1 MPSQQVTELSPPSS
15 EEINNLRDELRSLKL
30 KGVIEDLDD
39 NAIEEI
45 LHLPPSLFYEAI
57 HYLKLAFGPLS
68 SFPAA
73 IPLRD
78 KTKSKPP
85 NPIVDDGESF
95 LEDSITALND
105 YNKLLEEKIAKFK
118 VQSTRSLAT
127 LKESSEV
134 DDNITVLQEKIA
146 EVKQRKSIHAQQI
159 AILRDSLSSYDK
171 NHTLK
176 LEKYDQLFW
185 NDIWF
190 LNCYN
195 VLSDNSHHLAQQV
208 TPSQGLWDEYDYV
221 LQHTERWRRLVNVDS
236 HESKVIIDRAREHV
250 NQLVYSITR
259 HCQAQLATIFYES
272 IRDSA
277 ARSDHVAV
285 HDEAADIVK
294 EIDWLWEEVI
304 PVAHMSVSAQYLR
317 PVLTTFENWER
328 SKLNSDAIV
337 TNYVRK
343 FPTTLNLLTN
353 REKASG
359 VLKFMNDRL
368 SAIAERTQTL
378 VYHHQALNN
387 VARVRQSSE
396 AVDTTEKASGGAP
409 HTLAQD
415 TQTQRKCATA
425 SENLRAFMQIY
436 GAAPVHNG
444 DSLPKMTVS
453 LLDEHVHTRNRK
465 GESLLQDLHKLFEA
479 TTKSSLTDRELGG
492 ESLLESLLADS
503 AASPS
508 QTGSVYKDAQLEGS
522 IAMLQGQAEQVQGVF
537 NSLKLDGPA
546 SASDY
551 VTHSHRQTLDRL
563 TAKEG
568 KQCLRGDKFEEFVRR
583 WGS

>member
-1 MPSQQVTELSPPSS
+1 MPSQEISELKPPSF
-15 EEINNLRDELRSLKL
+15 EELNKLRDELHSLKL
-30 KGVIEDLDD
+30 KGVIDDLDD

-45 LHLPPSLFYEAI
+45 LHLPPSLFYEAV
-57 HYLKLAFGPLS
+57 HHLGLAFGPLS
-68 SFPAA
+68 SFPA
-73 IPLRD
+73 RD
-78 KTKSKPP
+78 KAKSKPP
-85 NPIVDDGESF
+85 NPVIDDGASF
-95 LEDSITALND
+95 LEDSLTALND

-118 VQSTRSLAT
+118 IQSTRSLAT

-134 DDNITVLQEKIA
+134 DDNIAALHEKIA
-146 EVKQRKSIHAQQI
+146 EVKSRKSIHAQQI
-159 AILRDSLSSYDK
+159 ASLKNSLTSYDK
-171 NHTLK
+171 NHTSK

-185 NDIWF
+185 NEILL

-195 VLSDNSHHLAQQV
+195 ALSDNSHHPAQQV
-208 TPSQGLWDEYDYV
+208 TSSQGLWDEYDYV

-236 HESKVIIDRAREHV
+236 HESEVIINRAREHV

-317 PVLTTFENWER
+317 PVLKTFENWER
-328 SKLNSDAIV
+328 SKLYSDAIV
-337 TNYVRK
+337 ITY
-343 FPTTLNLLTN
+343 
-353 REKASG
+353 ASG

-368 SAIAERTQTL
+368 SAVAERTQTL
-378 VYHHQALNN
+378 VYHHRALND
-387 VARVRQSSE
+387 VAGVRQSSE
-396 AVDTTEKASGGAP
+396 APDSTEKASGRVP
-409 HTLAQD
+409 HALAQD
-415 TQTQRKCATA
+415 SQTQRKYAAA

-436 GAAPVHNG
+436 GAVPVHNG

-453 LLDEHVHTRNRK
+453 LLDEHVQTRNRK
-465 GESLLQDLHKLFEA
+465 GDALLQDLHKIFEA
-479 TTKSSLTDRELGG
+479 ATKSGLTDRELGG

-503 AASPS
+503 ATSLTQP
-508 QTGSVYKDAQLEGS
+508 GSVYKDAQLEGS
-522 IAMLQGQAEQVQGVF
+522 IAMLQGQTEQVQEVF

-551 VTHSHRQTLDRL
+551 VTHSHRQTIDRL
-563 TAKEG
+563 AAKDG

>member
-1 MPSQQVTELSPPSS
+1 MPSQQVTELRPPSF
-15 EEINNLRDELRSLKL
+15 EEINKLRDELHSLKL

-45 LHLPPSLFYEAI
+45 LQLPPSLFYEAI
-57 HYLKLAFGPLS
+57 HHLTLAFGPLS

-78 KTKSKPP
+78 KSKSKPP
-85 NPIVDDGESF
+85 NPIVDDGASF
-95 LEDSITALND
+95 LEDSVTALND

-134 DDNITVLQEKIA
+134 DDNIAVLHEKIA

-171 NHTLK
+171 NHTVK
-176 LEKYDQLFW
+176 LEKYDHFFW
-185 NDIWF
+185 NEILF

-195 VLSDNSHHLAQQV
+195 ALSDNSHHLAQQV
-208 TPSQGLWDEYDYV
+208 APSQGLWDEYDYV

-236 HESKVIIDRAREHV
+236 SESKVIIDRAREHV

-277 ARSDHVAV
+277 AKSDHVAV

-328 SKLNSDAIV
+328 SKLYSDTIV
-337 TNYVRK
+337 TTY
-343 FPTTLNLLTN
+343 
-353 REKASG
+353 ASG

-368 SAIAERTQTL
+368 SAVAERTQTL

-387 VARVRQSSE
+387 VAGIRQSSE
-396 AVDTTEKASGGAP
+396 ALDTREKASGSAP

-436 GAAPVHNG
+436 GAAPIHNG

-453 LLDEHVHTRNRK
+453 LLDEHVHTRNCK
-465 GESLLQDLHKLFEA
+465 GDSLLQDLHKLFEA
-479 TTKSSLTDRELGG
+479 TTKSGLTDRELVG

-503 AASPS
+503 AASPA
-508 QTGSVYKDAQLEGS
+508 QPGSVYKDAQLEGS

-546 SASDY
+546 SAPDY

-563 TAKEG
+563 AAKEG

>member
-1 MPSQQVTELSPPSS
+1 MPSQEIAELRPPSFD
-15 EEINNLRDELRSLKL
+15 EINKLRDELHSLKL
-30 KGVIEDLDD
+30 KGVIDDLDD

-57 HYLKLAFGPLS
+57 YHLGLAFGPLS
-68 SFPAA
+68 SFPTAA
-73 IPLRD
+73 PSRD
-78 KTKSKPP
+78 KTKSEPP
-85 NPIVDDGESF
+85 NTIVDDGASF
-95 LEDSITALND
+95 LEDSVAALND

-134 DDNITVLQEKIA
+134 DDNITVLREKIA

-159 AILRDSLSSYDK
+159 TILRDSLGSYDK
-171 NHTLK
+171 NHTLR

-185 NDIWF
+185 NEVLF

-195 VLSDNSHHLAQQV
+195 ALSDNSHHLAQQV
-208 TPSQGLWDEYDYV
+208 APSQGLWDEYDYV

-236 HESKVIIDRAREHV
+236 HESEVIINRARERV

-272 IRDSA
+272 IGDSA

-317 PVLTTFENWER
+317 PVLKTFENWER
-328 SKLNSDAIV
+328 SKLHSDAIV
-337 TNYVRK
+337 TTY
-343 FPTTLNLLTN
+343 
-353 REKASG
+353 ASG

-368 SAIAERTQTL
+368 SAVAERTQTL
-378 VYHHQALNN
+378 VYHHRALND
-387 VARVRQSSE
+387 VAGVRQSSE
-396 AVDTTEKASGGAP
+396 VSDPTEKASGRAP

-415 TQTQRKCATA
+415 PQTQRKYAAA

-436 GAAPVHNG
+436 GAVPVHNG

-453 LLDEHVHTRNRK
+453 LLDEHVQTRNRK
-465 GESLLQDLHKLFEA
+465 GDALLHDLHKLFEA
-479 TTKSSLTDRELGG
+479 ATKSGLTDRELGG

-503 AASPS
+503 AASLTQP
-508 QTGSVYKDAQLEGS
+508 GSVYKDAQLEGS
-522 IAMLQGQAEQVQGVF
+522 IAMLQGQTEQVQEVF
-537 NSLKLDGPA
+537 DSLKLDGPA
-546 SASDY
+546 SAPDY
-551 VTHSHRQTLDRL
+551 VTHSHRQTIDRL
-563 TAKEG
+563 AAKDG